1 MTAAPSSRLLPSSPS
16 SPCPVC
22 GRDDKG
28 GDCRLSDDGAL
39 VLCHHGSSFKPPSG
53 LSIGEVVLGQDF
65 QNWAYCGEAGD
76 GRTSTFKLHEEKRP
90 ALRLVEAPKPA
101 FSLARLSAEAKPA
114 KGVVTAGGSIFYAYS
129 PLQQVQRTA
138 SKQFFSQHRLSSTDQ
153 WSKGAGEAPW
163 PVYNEA
169 EAMAASGWLLEG
181 EGEKVTDCASAIE
194 LVAFSQPGNKALLKP
209 DLIAQRY
216 QRLRGAGC
224 SGIVY
229 LADNDEAGK
238 EKAIALQEV
247 AEGIGLPFV
256 LLAAEALWPHLPKGG
271 SLDDLSAEELAGAA
285 EKIEEAAALS
295 QKPAKA
301 PATTPEKPEKKE
313 KPSAAKP
320 PVLFEDCW
328 LALEAHADELA
339 KSTDSAIKQRSSLAN
354 KATDLGIN
362 RLTQSDLE
370 KLIYAAQKR
379 SRLTTKPLVNGGT
392 FTKKRQPF
400 AVEGLIR
407 HGLNMLVSNAGVGK
421 SRMCGSLAAAWLNG
435 LPTWLG
441 RKLTGPP
448 VEERQVLIIGTDQT
462 IEDWAITLEPV
473 GLCTSLDPLGGDD
486 DEEMKLDPRITLH
499 TLETDTKLDAD
510 GLAIIRQWADD
521 HPNCMI
527 IVDSFTTCLP
537 PGIDEEKTSAAQPL
551 YQLQEA
557 MGSCWCIVAHHMR
570 KAAGKE
576 GSLGVGAGRGSSAID
591 GAVSRFLTLS
601 PIYKM
606 ENGVMVAQESDT
618 RRQLVSTKRGG
629 ATEHLIVDSSDWSL
643 QGSAEALKTE
653 ERRERA
659 KGGLNED
666 QQACFDALVE
676 DPEKCHTTREVAEAL
691 GIDWSDEKKSTNVR
705 RWLTRLVA
713 LGLVDR
719 FSVGGIGTFKVKP

>member
-1 MTAAPSSRLLPSSPS
+1 VTAAPSSRLLPSSPS
-16 SPCPVC
+16 NPCPIC
-22 GRDDKG
+22 HRADNKG
-28 GDCRLSDDGAL
+28 SCRYSDDGPKW
-39 VLCHHGSSFKPPSG
+39 LCHKGTHHHPPVG
-53 LSIGEVVLGQDF
+53 LKIGDLHLGDDF
-65 QNWAYCGEAGD
+65 QQWAYCGESAD
-76 GRTSTFKLHEEKRP
+76 SRTKIFKLHEEKRP
-90 ALRLVEAPKPA
+90 ALRLVEAPRPA
-101 FSLARLSAEAKPA
+101 LSLARLSPETKPA
-114 KGVVTAGGSIFYAYS
+114 KGIATAAGTYYTYS
-129 PLQQVQRTA
+129 EGQRVQRTKD
-138 SKQFFSQHRLSSTDQ
+138 KQFFSQHRVNSTDQ
-153 WSKGAGEAPW
+153 WSPNAGEAPW
-163 PVYNEA
+163 PLYNEQVA
-169 EAMAASGWLLEG
+169 IASGGWILELEG
-181 EGEKVTDCASAIE
+181 EKCCDVASSIG
-194 LVAFSQPGNKALLKP
+194 LVAVSQPGNKALLKP
-209 DLIAQRY
+209 ELVAPRY
-216 QRLRGAGC
+216 ERLRGAGVE
-224 SGIVY
+224 GIVY
-229 LADNDEAGK
+229 LADNDPQGK

-256 LLAAEALWPHLPKGG
+256 LLDAATLWPNLPQGG
-271 SLDDLSAEELAGAA
+271 SIDDLTAEELAGAA
-285 EKIEEAAALS
+285 EKIEKAASLF

-301 PATTPEKPEKKE
+301 LATTARKARKE
-313 KPSAAKP
+313 RKAAAPAKP

-328 LALEAHADELA
+328 QALEAHADELA
-339 KSTDSAIKQRSSLAN
+339 KSNDSAIKQRSSLAN

-379 SRLTTKPLVNGGT
+379 SRPTTKPLINGGT

-486 DEEMKLDPRITLH
+486 DEEMKLDPRVTLH
-499 TLETDTKLDAD
+499 TLETDTKLDVD

-521 HPNCMI
+521 HPSCMI

-557 MGSCWCIVAHHMR
+557 MGTCWCIVAHHMR

-606 ENGVMVAQESDT
+606 ENGVMTAQESDT

-629 ATEHLIVDSSDWSL
+629 ATEHLIVDSRDWSL

-666 QQACFDALVE
+666 QQACFDVLVE
-676 DPEKCHTTREVAEAL
+676 APESATPPAR
-691 GIDWSDEKKSTNVR
+691 
-705 RWLTRLVA
+705 
-713 LGLVDR
+713 
-719 FSVGGIGTFKVKP
+719 